1 MPNAPL
7 PFGLSLSCELDEGLS
22 SPHSALMPDP
32 AGLVLLAEI
41 ADAGSVTAA
50 ARNLGCSQP
59 AVSKQLRRLE
69 ASLGV
74 HLFERGLRG
83 VQATAYGLALLPR
96 ARAIRSQARQAGE
109 DVQQRRG
116 LKEGRVAVALS
127 HFATMALMPRVIP
140 PFLARWP
147 GVQLSI
153 VPPTFQLGG
162 LREGAPDF
170 AVMSLPAEQL
180 GPEFIT
186 RALYG
191 ATVSV
196 VVRPGHPLAHAQNLS
211 QLTAAQW
218 VLPSMESS
226 VAQGLAIAFRQ
237 AGLPPPQCTV
247 TCQTLTGL
255 ETLARHSD
263 LVAAMP
269 VEVHESRMQAS
280 GLCRVPIQETI
291 DGARV
296 AILRWADAHPT
307 PAGLDLE
314 ESFAQAA
321 YELAR
326 EQAKTRVRIS

>member
-1 MPNAPL
+1 
-7 PFGLSLSCELDEGLS
+7 
-22 SPHSALMPDP
+22 MPDP
-32 AGLVLLAEI
+32 AALVLLAEI

-50 ARNLGCSQP
+50 ARKLGCSQP

-69 ASLGV
+69 ESLGV
-74 HLFERGLRG
+74 ALFERGLRG

-109 DVQQRRG
+109 DVLQRRG

-127 HFATMALMPRVIP
+127 HFATMALMPQVIP
-140 PFLARWP
+140 TFLARWP

-186 RALYG
+186 RALY
-191 ATVSV
+191 ATTVSV
-196 VVRPGHPLAHAQNLS
+196 VMRPGHPLANAQSLA
-211 QLTAAQW
+211 QLAAAQW

-226 VAQGLAIAFRQ
+226 VARGLARAFGQ

-280 GLCRVPIQETI
+280 GLCRVPLKETI
-291 DGARV
+291 EGARV
-296 AILRWADAHPT
+296 ALLRWADAQPT
-307 PAGLDLE
+307 PAAQDLE

-321 YELAR
+321 YQLAR
-326 EQAKTRVRIS
+326 KQANTRLRVS

>member
-1 MPNAPL
+1 L
-7 PFGLSLSCELDEGLS
+7 
-22 SPHSALMPDP
+22 
-32 AGLVLLAEI
+32 
-41 ADAGSVTAA
+41 
-50 ARNLGCSQP
+50 
-59 AVSKQLRRLE
+59 
-69 ASLGV
+69 
-74 HLFERGLRG
+74 
-83 VQATAYGLALLPR
+83 
-96 ARAIRSQARQAGE
+96 IRSQARQAGE
-109 DVQQRRG
+109 EVLQRRG

-140 PFLARWP
+140 AFLVRWP

-186 RALYG
+186 RALY
-191 ATVSV
+191 ATTVSV
-196 VVRPGHPLAHAQNLS
+196 VVRPEHPLANVQSLS
-211 QLTAAQW
+211 QLATAQW

-226 VAQGLAIAFRQ
+226 VARGLARAFGQ

-255 ETLARHSD
+255 ETLARNSD

-291 DGARV
+291 EGARV
-296 AILRWADAHPT
+296 ALLRWADAQPT
-307 PAGLDLE
+307 PAGQDLE

-321 YELAR
+321 YQLAR
-326 EQAKTRVRIS
+326 EQAQNRVRAS

>member
-1 MPNAPL
+1 MPNAL
-7 PFGLSLSCELDEGLS
+7 PPDGLSTSAALDEDASRPNPAG
-22 SPHSALMPDP
+22 MPDP
-32 AGLVLLAEI
+32 AALVLLAEI

-50 ARNLGCSQP
+50 ARKLGCSQP

-69 ASLGV
+69 ESLGV
-74 HLFERGLRG
+74 ALFERSLRG

-96 ARAIRSQARQAGE
+96 ARSIRSQARQAGE
-109 DVQQRRG
+109 EVLQRRG

-140 PFLARWP
+140 GFLARWP

-180 GPEFIT
+180 GPEFIS
-186 RALYG
+186 RALY
-191 ATVSV
+191 ATTVSV
-196 VVRPGHPLAHAQNLS
+196 VVRPGHPLANVQSLS
-211 QLTAAQW
+211 QLATAQW

-226 VAQGLAIAFRQ
+226 VARGLARAFGQ

-255 ETLARHSD
+255 ETWARHSD
-263 LVAAMP
+263 WVAAMP

-291 DGARV
+291 EGARV
-296 AILRWADAHPT
+296 ALLRWADAQPT
-307 PAGLDLE
+307 PAGQDLE
-314 ESFAQAA
+314 ESFAQVA
-321 YELAR
+321 YQLAR
-326 EQAKTRVRIS
+326 EQAHTRVRAS

>member
-1 MPNAPL
+1 MPNAL
-7 PFGLSLSCELDEGLS
+7 PPDGLSTSAALDEDASRPNPAG
-22 SPHSALMPDP
+22 MPDP
-32 AGLVLLAEI
+32 AALVLLAEI

-50 ARNLGCSQP
+50 ARKLGCSQP

-69 ASLGV
+69 ESLGV
-74 HLFERGLRG
+74 ALFERSLRG

-96 ARAIRSQARQAGE
+96 ARSIRSQARQAGE
-109 DVQQRRG
+109 EVLQRRG

-140 PFLARWP
+140 AFLARWP

-186 RALYG
+186 RALY
-191 ATVSV
+191 ATTVSV
-196 VVRPGHPLAHAQNLS
+196 VVRPEHPLANVQSLS
-211 QLTAAQW
+211 QLATAQW

-226 VAQGLAIAFRQ
+226 VARGLARAFGL

-291 DGARV
+291 EGARV
-296 AILRWADAHPT
+296 ALLRWADAQLT
-307 PAGLDLE
+307 PAGQDLE

-321 YELAR
+321 YQLAR
-326 EQAKTRVRIS
+326 EQAQNRVRAS